1 MKGHLQKLVFT
12 AERFGQ
18 HELANHAAAGAYA
31 FLLSATPAVLLVIGL
46 AMALIGR
53 YPRILGEVTRLTLEV
68 LGPLAS
74 QDAIGAFYRS
84 RLGPV
89 AIGVGAISLVWAAR
103 LFIVTIQ
110 RGIRLI
116 YSASGRNTMVKE
128 NVLTFAVELVCLVAV
143 VVILAASQGL
153 ELLLEPGLVAS
164 LAAVPGAFNALLDA
178 VPVAILYLFV
188 YFTYLVIP
196 PSRPRTRTA
205 ALAALACVAIYVAF
219 AALLQFFVNSA
230 RYELLYG
237 VFGRLIILL
246 VNVYT
251 FFTLYFYGCE
261 LAYVIDHFDA
271 LLFARYYRVS
281 RMPGVGRL
289 ERALFM
295 EPARLLRAYARNHPK
310 GTVIFQSGEVGRTVY
325 FIYDGEVGIYLGE
338 RDSRRLVSTLGPG
351 EVFGEMAHIIDE
363 PRTATAKA
371 ESDAILLELPPDV
384 FDLFLR
390 ADVDAM
396 RHLADSLATRLK
408 EANLRLS
415 EGALYGGPGEGG
427 SEEGDEGDEGDGYTG
442 EPGDEWL

>member
-1 MKGHLQKLVFT
+1 MKGCLQKVVFT

-84 RLGPV
+84 RLGAL

-110 RGIRLI
+110 RGVRLI
-116 YSASGRNTMVKE
+116 YSASGRNTIVKE

-143 VVILAASQGL
+143 VMILAVSQGL

-164 LAAVPGAFNALLDA
+164 FAAVPGVVNAMLDA

-196 PSRPRTRTA
+196 PTRPRQRTA
-205 ALAALACVAIYVAF
+205 ALAALACVAAYVAF
-219 AALLQFFVNSA
+219 ASLLQFFVNSA

-289 ERALFM
+289 ERALFI
-295 EPARLLRAYARNHPK
+295 EPARLIGAYARSYPK
-310 GTVIFQSGEVGRTVY
+310 GSLVFQSGEVGRSVY

-363 PRTATAKA
+363 PRTATVKV

-390 ADVDAM
+390 ADADAM

-415 EGALYGGPGEGG
+415 DNAVGGD
-427 SEEGDEGDEGDGYTG
+427 GDEGDEGDGRG
-442 EPGDEWL
+442 REPGEEWL

>member
-1 MKGHLQKLVFT
+1 MKGHLQKVVFT

-31 FLLSATPAVLLVIGL
+31 FLLSATPAVLLVTGL

-53 YPRILGEVTRLTLEV
+53 YPRILGEVTRLTLET

-89 AIGVGAISLVWAAR
+89 AIGVGAVSLVWAAR

-116 YSASGRNTMVKE
+116 YSASGRNTVVKE
-128 NVLTFAVELVCLVAV
+128 NALTFAVELVCLVAV
-143 VVILAASQGL
+143 VVILATSQGL

-164 LAAVPGAFNALLDA
+164 FAAVPGIVNAMLDA
-178 VPVAILYLFV
+178 VPVVILYLFV

-196 PSRPRTRTA
+196 PTRPRHATA
-205 ALAALACVAIYVAF
+205 ALSALACVATYVAF
-219 AALLQFFVNSA
+219 AALLRFFVDSA

-289 ERALFM
+289 ERALFI
-295 EPARLLRAYARNHPK
+295 EPSRLIGAYARNYPK
-310 GTVIFQSGEVGRTVY
+310 GTVVFQSGETGRTVY
-325 FIYDGEVGIYLGE
+325 FVYDGEVGIYLGE
-338 RDSRRLVSTLGPG
+338 RDSRRLVSRLGPG

-390 ADVDAM
+390 ADADAM
-396 RHLADSLATRLK
+396 RHLADSLAMRLK
-408 EANLRLS
+408 EANLRIA
-415 EGALYGGPGEGG
+415 EGDAPEAGGKEDEEGG
-427 SEEGDEGDEGDGYTG
+427 YGG
-442 EPGDEWL
+442 EPGEEWL

>member
-1 MKGHLQKLVFT
+1 MKGNLQKAIFT

-31 FLLSATPAVLLVIGL
+31 FLLSAAPAVLLVIGL

-74 QDAIGAFYRS
+74 PDAIGAVYQS

-89 AIGVGAISLVWAAR
+89 AIGIGAISLVWAAR

-128 NVLTFAVELVCLVAV
+128 NVLTFAVELVCLVAA

-153 ELLLEPGLVAS
+153 KLLLEQGNLPS
-164 LAAVPGAFNALLDA
+164 FAAVPDLVNAILA
-178 VPVAILYLFV
+178 AAPVAILFLFV

-196 PSRPRTRTA
+196 PTRPRHATA
-205 ALAALACVAIYVAF
+205 FLSALACVAAYVAF
-219 AALLQFFVNSA
+219 AELLRFFVDSA

-261 LAYVIDHFDA
+261 LAYVNDHFDA

-289 ERALFM
+289 EGALFM
-295 EPARLLRAYARNHPK
+295 DPPRLLKAYARAYPA
-310 GTVIFQSGEVGRTVY
+310 GAMVFQAGEVGRTVY

-338 RDSRRLVSTLGPG
+338 RDARRLVSRLGPG

-363 PRTATAKA
+363 PRTATARA

-390 ADVDAM
+390 ADADAM

-415 EGALYGGPGEGG
+415 ENDAINGQRDGERD
-427 SEEGDEGDEGDGYTG
+427 SGDDGEDEP
-442 EPGDEWL
+442 EDEWL